1 MSSSESL
8 NWVHLMSFIGTLP
21 LLLVW
26 LLGVVLCLQFWPR
39 HSRACLWALLALLVQ
54 LAWTGLR
61 WLLNAGLPGVL
72 STLGFDVDSLLIFML
87 LNLFGQLLDAGCWAM
102 LLWALRLALQ
112 ARGAAPT

>member
-8 NWVHLMSFIGTLP
+8 NWVHLMSVIGSLP

-26 LLGVVLCLQFWPR
+26 LFGVALCLQFWPR

-54 LAWTGLR
+54 LSWTGLH
-61 WLLNAGLPGVL
+61 WLLSAALPGVL
-72 STLGFDVDSLLIFML
+72 NTLGFDGDSLLIFML
-87 LNLFGQLLDAGCWAM
+87 LNLFGQLLNAACWAM

-112 ARGAAPT
+112 ARGPAPA